1 MPRKIMD
8 PTVLPVSQAKIKAAA
23 EIPVTK
29 LPIIIHSIGKTLFS
43 GVRRSAMG
51 MNTAKTGVVKTA
63 NQNTHQSSR
72 RRPAFC
78 GDSGGTSFTAPV
90 CVDYDASRV
99 TVTYENQN

>member
-23 EIPVTK
+23 EIPVTM
-29 LPIIIHSIGKTLFS
+29 LPIIIHSIGKALFS

-51 MNTAKTGVVKTA
+51 MTTANTGVVKTA

-72 RRPAFC
+72 RKPAFC
-78 GDSGGTSFTAPV
+78 RDSVGSFTGPV
-90 CVDYDASRV
+90 CVDYEASRV
-99 TVTYENQN
+99 TVTHNSQR